1 VLVVLRVHRNVYH
14 NVMATNVDLFPWQY
28 FECPTDSAAE
38 AVVRWIYSEFS
49 FRAYRGFLEQG
60 RGLLVGPFL
69 TGDSRDL
76 ITAEEFVERRKM
88 NREVGMTVIFVAMNS
103 PGFETTLPDA
113 ALREQLAVAVKRYDP
128 TRECVVLLL
137 ANNVPYIA
145 RIVGSTSRIDA
156 RTSQIGTGRKQS
168 ETIH

>member
-1 VLVVLRVHRNVYH
+1 MVK
-14 NVMATNVDLFPWQY
+14 VDLFPWQY
-28 FECPTDSAAE
+28 FDDPTDSAAE

-69 TGDSRDL
+69 TRDGRDL
-76 ITAEEFVERRKM
+76 IATEEFVERRKM
-88 NREVGMTVIFVAMNS
+88 NREVAMTVVFVAMNS
-103 PGFETTLPDA
+103 PVFENTLPDA
-113 ALREQLAVAVKRYDP
+113 TLREQLAVAVERYDP
-128 TRECVVLLL
+128 TRECVILLL

-156 RTSQIGTGRKQS
+156 RASSPGRKQS